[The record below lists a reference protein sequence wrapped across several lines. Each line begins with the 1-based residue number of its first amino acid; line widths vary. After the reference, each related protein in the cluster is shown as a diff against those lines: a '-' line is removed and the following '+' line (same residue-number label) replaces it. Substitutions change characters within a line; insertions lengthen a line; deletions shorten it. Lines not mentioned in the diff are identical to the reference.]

1 MKKEVIILIKDAKYY
16 QEHSSL
22 VVVGVEVETQRPIT
36 QQITLK
42 SFLENT
48 GIFSQQ
54 EVEQVLNDPA
64 RCRMFASQL
73 KSRKAPFKLVFED
86 SKTEEQGI

>member
-1 MKKEVIILIKDAKYY
+1 LILVKDAKYY

-22 VVVGVEVETQRPIT
+22 VIVGVEAETQRPIT

-42 SFLENT
+42 AFLENT
-48 GIFSQQ
+48 GIFSGQ

-73 KSRKAPFKLVFED
+73 KSRREPFKLVFED
-86 SKTEEQGI
+86 SKTKENEI